1 MRFLISSAL
10 KDDNVSLF
18 FWSLGSELKARG
30 HQVTFVT
37 WGKRSGP
44 KSYDLDGSVLWYP
57 SYRPQ
62 HWRDVHFIYR
72 LAKEKWVDCAIGT
85 HVALNAVAAGSL
97 MAGVPVRVG
106 WAHTT
111 SRAFLV
117 HLGGWSCKT
126 AFLLLRRRL
135 VYGLLSHVVA
145 VSGECGNDLRGFW
158 HVPVQ
163 KIAVIH
169 NAVRGG
175 ADKGTRG
182 ETRTNRLVYV
192 GRLAK
197 VKGVDTLMKAF
208 CLVSEYGE
216 VHLDV
221 FGSGSERENL
231 EKLVRELGID
241 QRVHFH
247 GAIPQDEV
255 CRAFAKAD
263 VAVVP
268 SREEPF
274 GLVVIEAMSVG
285 TPIVASRVGGI
296 PEILRDGVDGSLVP
310 PEDPEALAAAII
322 RLLKDDALR
331 LQMGRNAR
339 QRFLEE
345 FQLSTRI
352 PKVADWL
359 EGLVEAAGR

>member
-1 MRFLISSAL
+1 
-10 KDDNVSLF
+10 
-18 FWSLGSELKARG
+18 
-30 HQVTFVT
+30 
-37 WGKRSGP
+37 
-44 KSYDLDGSVLWYP
+44 
-57 SYRPQ
+57 
-62 HWRDVHFIYR
+62 
-72 LAKEKWVDCAIGT
+72 
-85 HVALNAVAAGSL
+85 
-97 MAGVPVRVG
+97 
-106 WAHTT
+106 
-111 SRAFLV
+111 
-117 HLGGWSCKT
+117 
-126 AFLLLRRRL
+126 
-135 VYGLLSHVVA
+135 
-145 VSGECGNDLRGFW
+145 
-158 HVPVQ
+158 
-163 KIAVIH
+163 
-169 NAVRGG
+169 
-175 ADKGTRG
+175 
-182 ETRTNRLVYV
+182 LVYV

-231 EKLVRELGID
+231 EKLVRELGVD
-241 QRVHFH
+241 ERVHFH

-255 CRAFAKAD
+255 YRAFAKAD

-285 TPIVASRVGGI
+285 TPVVASRVGGI

-339 QRFLEE
+339 QRSLEE

-352 PKVADWL
+352 PKVADWM
-359 EGLVEAAGR
+359 EGLVAAAGR